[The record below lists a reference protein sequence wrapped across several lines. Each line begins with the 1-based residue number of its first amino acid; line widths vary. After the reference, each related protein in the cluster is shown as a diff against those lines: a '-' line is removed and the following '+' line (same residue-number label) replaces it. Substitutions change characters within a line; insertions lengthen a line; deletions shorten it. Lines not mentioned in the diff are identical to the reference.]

1 MKEHYDEKGNL
12 TAIETNEATD
22 AKTVDIP
29 LPQLRYVSPCID
41 TRFVADLCI
50 KEGDDYVRFA
60 LNRNQALNMIEE
72 LQKLV
77 RSFDK
82 RTPEDTYNG

>member
-1 MKEHYDEKGNL
+1 MKKHYDDKGDL
-12 TAIETNEATD
+12 TAIETD
-22 AKTVDIP
+22 AHKPVDIP

-41 TRFVADLCI
+41 PVFVADLCI
-50 KEGDDYVRFA
+50 KEGDDYIRFA
-60 LNRNQALNMIEE
+60 LNRKQAVNMIDE
-72 LQKLV
+72 LTKLL

>member
-12 TAIETNEATD
+12 VAIETNEAQQI
-22 AKTVDIP
+22 DIP
-29 LPQLRYVSPCID
+29 PPQLRYVSPCPD
-41 TRFVADLCI
+41 RRFVADLCI
-50 KEGDDYVRFA
+50 KEGDDFVRFA

-77 RSFDK
+77 RAFDK
-82 RTPEDTYNG
+82 HTPEDTYNG

>member
-1 MKEHYDEKGNL
+1 MKEHRDEKGNL
-12 TAIETNEATD
+12 VAIETNEA
-22 AKTVDIP
+22 KPVDIP
-29 LPQLRYVSPCID
+29 PAQLRYVSPCSD
-41 TRFVADLCI
+41 RRFVADLCI

-77 RSFDK
+77 RAFDK
-82 RTPEDTYNG
+82 HTPEDTYNG